1 MAPGV
6 MKGIPSVSIRL
17 RFFKAGWKSHFL
29 GWLEFRLIAF
39 SISIVWLLAHG
50 LQETYDN

>member
-1 MAPGV
+1 MSPGV
-6 MKGIPSVSIRL
+6 MKESPSVYIPL
-17 RFFKAGWKSHFL
+17 PFFKAGWKSHFL

-39 SISIVWLLAHG
+39 SISILSFLAHG